1 MCVIGCL
8 LLLVLLVPTIV
19 WLKYLYDLCQYRRLY
34 GYGIYTV
41 FVSTDD
47 CMYISVYA
55 ILVNTQTFRKALTAS
70 VHDRTDTGGKIE
82 CPFSCVNNYARV
94 WMKGAESKAWSVVN

>member
-1 MCVIGCL
+1 MELACLYPGPMFMCVIGCL
-8 LLLVLLVPTIV
+8 LLPVLLVPTIV

-70 VHDRTDTGGKIE
+70 VHEQIQEVR
-82 CPFSCVNNYARV
+82 S
-94 WMKGAESKAWSVVN
+94 SVPSVA